1 MVWSR
6 VRCETSVRG
15 GRAVVDFPRGSSF
28 SYSSM
33 LRCASGFKDPLRPVA
48 GDGRCDG
55 EGVDGSGSGLEM
67 PERGLTFDPDGEAI
81 GSVGAELLF
90 NCE

>member
-1 MVWSR
+1 MVCSR

-15 GRAVVDFPRGSSF
+15 GSAAADLRRGSSF

-33 LRCASGFKDPLRPVA
+33 LRCASGFKDPLGPVA
-48 GDGRCDG
+48 GNGRCDG

-67 PERGLTFDPDGEAI
+67 PERGLTFVSDGEAI
-81 GSVGAELLF
+81 GSVGAELRF